1 MVEGQRAFLTQSW
14 RFGEAIAD
22 VANVLL
28 AELNADIRLIGHPG
42 MDSRVGLCHPTA
54 VLCRSNVG
62 AVDTVLRLQRAGRH
76 PHLVGGGEEV
86 VRFAKA
92 VSELQETGSTYH
104 PELACFGGELA
115 LMVHMIEEYGIAII
129 LDALDGMIAESEA
142 DVIVSTA
149 HKSKGR
155 EWDAVRLAADFAE
168 PLERGAGADGEL
180 RLLYVSATRAREVLD
195 LRMCEP
201 LQARFTTALV

>member
-1 MVEGQRAFLTQSW
+1 MWQLSEPRIPGDFVLVDEAQDLSPVMLDAVHQSGAANGQQPVWVGDSQQQLYEWRGAINALGMVEGQRAFLTQSW

-104 PELACFGGELA
+104 P
-115 LMVHMIEEYGIAII
+115 
-129 LDALDGMIAESEA
+129 
-142 DVIVSTA
+142 
-149 HKSKGR
+149 
-155 EWDAVRLAADFAE
+155 
-168 PLERGAGADGEL
+168 
-180 RLLYVSATRAREVLD
+180 
-195 LRMCEP
+195 
-201 LQARFTTALV
+201 